1 MPSIVL
7 GHTNDTTINVP
18 YEQRI
23 IVHLHEIDSLKAM
36 KVVNWGEVNSLQ
48 LTLSSLYRNTG
59 QYTKAMSAALEGI
72 RISETYRNNEGIE
85 AGYQDVA
92 NSLRYKGNFSE
103 AQYYMRKAI
112 NGALLFEDKKKR
124 DKFLAYFYYQY
135 TLIFQ
140 EENKHLDSALFYH
153 SKSLELRE
161 KLQNR
166 KDIPKSH
173 MSIGYI
179 HYKQGNNEKALK
191 SLLIADSLY
200 RELEGE
206 MKPNAWLRN
215 KITTNSYLGMV
226 YFSEGDYLS
235 CIELFKKVA
244 SQSQRISMK
253 EISLNS
259 YKFLADSYEKLNQL
273 DSAFFYL
280 TKFIQ
285 LNDVVHTEKKN
296 QQIEELKTVYE
307 TEKKNEIIEQQ
318 KETIGYS
325 EKQINRF
332 TIALSTLIILIIFLI
347 VFLRFKRLKNQR
359 EMQSKFSQDLIN
371 TIEEDRIRIARDLHD
386 SIGQNLLIIKNQ
398 NALMGKRL
406 KDEQLIEKSKTINS
420 ISAETIEELREIS
433 NNLTPYQLGRLGLT
447 KAIEDLIGKIER
459 SSKMSFIKEI
469 KNVDD
474 MVEIDQQINVYRIIQ
489 ESLNNIIKH
498 SEASEVKI
506 QISDANIVISDNGIG
521 FVAIS
526 KTQGMGL
533 NNLVERA
540 KLLKADLTIDSAQNS
555 GTVIAILF
563 KNN

>member
-1 MPSIVL
+1 
-7 GHTNDTTINVP
+7 
-18 YEQRI
+18 
-23 IVHLHEIDSLKAM
+23 
-36 KVVNWGEVNSLQ
+36 
-48 LTLSSLYRNTG
+48 
-59 QYTKAMSAALEGI
+59 
-72 RISETYRNNEGIE
+72 
-85 AGYQDVA
+85 
-92 NSLRYKGNFSE
+92 
-103 AQYYMRKAI
+103 MRKAI

-406 KDEQLIEKSKTINS
+406 KDEQLIEKSKIINS

-555 GTVIAILF
+555 GTVIAIQF